1 MFKELIR
8 IYDYREMLKNSVRK
22 ELRSRYKK
30 SILGFFWTFLNP
42 LLQLLVYSFV
52 FNSIM
57 GMGKG
62 NPDQNYTLL
71 IFVGLVPWTCISS
84 TINQSTTVIVANGN
98 LIKKIYFPRLI
109 LPLSMTLTN
118 FINMLLT
125 EIIVF
130 AAVLVLRPQAPI
142 TIAYLF
148 LPLVFLAVFL
158 LSFSIAV
165 LLSAL
170 TVYFRDLEHIFG
182 IITMFWFYMTPIIY
196 PLSLLTDK
204 NLDPM
209 LLTIYKLN
217 PTFGIIDSIHQIML
231 NGQFPVGKYLIYDF
245 AFSLVMLVIALTV
258 FDKCQRR
265 FAEEI

>member
-1 MFKELIR
+1 MFKELFR

-22 ELRSRYKK
+22 ELRARYKK
-30 SILGFFWTFLNP
+30 SVLGFFWTFLNP

-52 FNSIM
+52 FNQIM
-57 GMGKG
+57 SVKAPAG
-62 NPDQNYTLL
+62 QNYTLL
-71 IFVGLVPWTCISS
+71 IFVGLVPWTCISA
-84 TINQSTTVIVANGN
+84 TINQSTTVIIANAN

-130 AAVLVLRPQAPI
+130 AAVLVLSPRAPI

-148 LPLVFLAVFL
+148 LPIVFLAVFL

-182 IITMFWFYMTPIIY
+182 IITMFWFYLTPVIY
-196 PLSLLTDK
+196 PVTLLTD
-204 NLDPM
+204 NGINSTLFT
-209 LLTIYKLN
+209 LYKLN

-231 NGQFPVGKYLIYDF
+231 NGQFPVGKYLGYDIV
-245 AFSLVMLVIALTV
+245 FSLVMLVIALAV

>member
-22 ELRSRYKK
+22 ELRARYKK
-30 SILGFFWTFLNP
+30 SVLGFFWTFLNP
-42 LLQLLVYSFV
+42 LMQLLVYSFV
-52 FNSIM
+52 FNTIM
-57 GMGKG
+57 TVKAPPG
-62 NPDQNYTLL
+62 QNYTLM
-71 IFVGLVPWTCISS
+71 IFVGLVPWTCISA
-84 TINQSTTVIVANGN
+84 TINQSTTVIIANGN

-130 AAVLVLRPQAPI
+130 AAVLVLTPHAPI
-142 TIAYLF
+142 TVAYLF

-158 LSFSIAV
+158 LSFAIAV

-182 IITMFWFYMTPIIY
+182 IITMFWFYLTPVIY
-196 PLSLLTDK
+196 PVSLLVNNK
-204 NLDPM
+204 VDPR
-209 LLTIYKLN
+209 LLSIYKLN
-217 PTFGIIDSIHQIML
+217 PTFGIIDSIHQIMMY
-231 NGQFPVGKYLIYDF
+231 GQFPVGKFLLYDF
-245 AFSLVMLVIALTV
+245 AFSIVLLLISLFV

>member
-8 IYDYREMLKNSVRK
+8 VYDYREMLKNSVRK
-22 ELRSRYKK
+22 ELRARYKK

-52 FNSIM
+52 FNQIM
-57 GMGKG
+57 DAGKTI
-62 NPDQNYTLL
+62 PDKNYTLFL
-71 IFVGLVPWTCISS
+71 FVGLVPWTCISS

-130 AAVLVLRPQAPI
+130 AAVLILRPQAPI

-148 LPLVFLAVFL
+148 LPLVFAAVFL

-182 IITMFWFYMTPIIY
+182 IVTMFWFYMTPIIY
-196 PLSLLTDK
+196 NTTILEGRGLAPWVLT
-204 NLDPM
+204 L
-209 LLTIYKLN
+209 YKLN
-217 PTFGIIDSIHQIML
+217 PAFGITDSMHQIMM
-231 NGQFPVGKYLIYDF
+231 NGQFPVGRYLIYVF
-245 AFSLVMLVIALTV
+245 AFSLVMLVIALAV

>member
-22 ELRSRYKK
+22 ELRARYKG
-30 SILGFFWTFLNP
+30 SVLGFLWTFINP
-42 LLQLLVYSFV
+42 LMQLIIYSFV
-52 FNSIM
+52 FKLIM
-57 GMGKG
+57 RITPPEGV
-62 NPDQNYTLL
+62 NYTLL

-84 TINQSTTVIVANGN
+84 TMNQSTTVIVANAN

-118 FINMLLT
+118 MVNMLLT

-130 AAVLVLRPQAPI
+130 AAVLVLAPHAPI

-148 LPLVFLAVFL
+148 LPVVFFAVFL
-158 LSFSIAV
+158 LSFGIAV

-170 TVYFRDLEHIFG
+170 TVYFRDLEHIFS
-182 IITMFWFYMTPIIY
+182 ILTMLWFYLTPIIY
-196 PLSLLTDK
+196 PVTQLSDVVK
-204 NLDPM
+204 IDPK
-209 LLTIYKLN
+209 LLTIYKMN
-217 PTFGIIDSIHQIML
+217 PAFGILDSIHKIMIY
-231 NGQFPVGKYLIYDF
+231 GEFPTAKFLGYVYVFSIVLLI
-245 AFSLVMLVIALTV
+245 IALFV

>member
-30 SILGFFWTFLNP
+30 SVLGFFWTFLNP

-52 FNSIM
+52 FNQIM
-57 GMGKG
+57 GMKVEG
-62 NPDQNYTLL
+62 QNYTLL

-182 IITMFWFYMTPIIY
+182 IITMFWFYLTPIIY
-196 PLSLLTDK
+196 PVSLLTDK

-217 PTFGIIDSIHQIML
+217 PAFGIIDSIHQIMM

-245 AFSLVMLVIALTV
+245 AFSLVLLIIALAV